1 MKDKKKVGRPRSKQ
15 KYDAWLAIPMNKE
28 FYNKFRIVAQ
38 AEGVSAAELGRR
50 ILQDWMIQKSDEILK
65 KAGQENIIG
74 RVART
79 SVSQSK

>member
-38 AEGVSAAELGRR
+38 TEGVSAAELGRR
-50 ILQDWMIQKSDEILK
+50 ILQDWMGRKSEDMLK
-65 KAGQENIIG
+65 GLTKPS
-74 RVART
+74 R
-79 SVSQSK
+79 S